1 MTKQLPTLTLSG
13 QTYKPALDAQEN
25 LEFLLETLEDES
37 KNQPYLELSLYFND
51 SDNTYALGYTGERVE
66 FNMTSVYPCKLDID
80 ENDIINIVNH
90 VKNKLE
96 AGDPLRMYEPAT
108 SYYKVDK
115 LGCIGNIFNYRWA

>member
-1 MTKQLPTLTLSG
+1 MTTILPILTLSG
-13 QTYKPALDAQEN
+13 QTYKPALDSKDI
-25 LEFLLETLEDES
+25 LKYLLESLEDES
-37 KNQPYLELSLYFND
+37 RNQEYLELSLYFDD
-51 SDNTYALGYTGERVE
+51 SEKTYGVYYTGERVE
-66 FNMTSVYPCKLDID
+66 FNMTSAYPCKLDID